1 MGALITL
8 LIIAAAVSGTLW
20 SELRQFDRLSADAA
34 AHHEHDAGLKA
45 QPLDATYYF

>member
-8 LIIAAAVSGTLW
+8 LVIVAAVSGTLW
-20 SELRQFDRLSADAA
+20 SELRQFDRLSANAA
-34 AHHEHDAGLKA
+34 ASHERDAGQKA

>member
-1 MGALITL
+1 MGALVTL
-8 LIIAAAVSGTLW
+8 AVIVAAVAGTLW

-34 AHHEHDAGLKA
+34 AHHERDAGLKA